1 MGEQVNLIR
10 NNLERGSY
18 SQVINTEFSELT
30 TPSSSLPTIELPT
43 VDDFFQDYNNL
54 FFIIPQTGPNS
65 HTTLITTST
74 DYIGY
79 SPVRD
84 ELIVLQ
90 EEITGLR
97 TELLEVRQQ
106 LQSSITKDT
115 QI

>member
-1 MGEQVNLIR
+1 MDNQVTLIK
-10 NNLERGSY
+10 NNLERKSY

-43 VDDFFQDYNNL
+43 VDDFFQDYNDL
-54 FFIIPQTGPNS
+54 FFIIPQSGSNS

-79 SPVRD
+79 SPIRD
-84 ELIVLQ
+84 ELIALQ

-97 TELLEVRQQ
+97 TELLESRKQ
-106 LQSSITKDT
+106 LQSFITKDI